1 MLSRPSFPMVPVT
14 NRLNSS
20 GNGLLGFE
28 INENSSSNIPVVN
41 ESSRLGKKAFANNV
55 SSRIEEEKPE
65 ETKQQ

>member
-1 MLSRPSFPMVPVT
+1 MIPVT

-20 GNGLLGFE
+20 GNGLLSFE
-28 INENSSSNIPVVN
+28 INENSSSNIPVGN
-41 ESSRLGKKAFANNV
+41 ESSRLGKKVYANNV